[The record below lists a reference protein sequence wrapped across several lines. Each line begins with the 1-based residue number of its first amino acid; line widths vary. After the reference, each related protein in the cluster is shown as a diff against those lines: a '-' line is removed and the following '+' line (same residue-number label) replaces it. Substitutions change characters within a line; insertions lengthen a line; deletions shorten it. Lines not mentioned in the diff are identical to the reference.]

1 VLRSSKNLHQ
11 QEITMSKE
19 QDEMCGG
26 CHEQDAE
33 MASEATE
40 IGEAAAS
47 SVAEDETGEE
57 TGEE

>member
-33 MASEATE
+33 MASDATE

-47 SVAEDETGEE
+47 SAAEDETGEE
-57 TGEE
+57 